1 MFSEYGSISC
11 IHALSSILKFHDGG
25 RSDGQMVGRTEG
37 YVKIMPLV
45 APTPQLKLRWTELSW
60 SVGAECG
67 NSRSREL
74 AQQSL
79 LLETQQSLPNCPF
92 IYKFASIHLIDIP
105 FG

>member
-1 MFSEYGSISC
+1 MV
-11 IHALSSILKFHDGG
+11 G
-25 RSDGQMVGRTEG
+25 RSDGRTDR

-45 APTPQLKLRWTELSW
+45 APTPPLKLKWTELSW

-79 LLETQQSLPNCPF
+79 LLETQQSLPNNPF
-92 IYKFASIHLIDIP
+92 IYKFASLTDIHLIDIP